1 MRLPLLPPPTV
12 VDGRLLYTAADMRN
26 YGQKCFEAGGGDPEP
41 HSPIP
46 PKKPLKDGEA
56 FDFLMETFGMK
67 K

>member
-1 MRLPLLPPPTV
+1 
-12 VDGRLLYTAADMRN
+12 MRN